1 MPPCKRKK
9 SLGKKGSGAYAGVR
23 RGFPPSSFIWL
34 RSFLSGLLTE
44 AMQFTKRGNMRSE
57 LVYSASE
64 KVQNRFLLATLTI
77 RAVRRL
83 HIISTR
89 TEDTANKVLSELA
102 DGNFLEVKTPELKPM
117 PPIDILS
124 ITPAA

>member
-1 MPPCKRKK
+1 
-9 SLGKKGSGAYAGVR
+9 
-23 RGFPPSSFIWL
+23 
-34 RSFLSGLLTE
+34 
-44 AMQFTKRGNMRSE
+44 MRSE

>member
-1 MPPCKRKK
+1 
-9 SLGKKGSGAYAGVR
+9 
-23 RGFPPSSFIWL
+23 
-34 RSFLSGLLTE
+34 
-44 AMQFTKRGNMRSE
+44 MRSQ
-57 LVYSASE
+57 LVYSAAI
-64 KVQNRFLLATLTI
+64 KVENRFLLATLTI

-102 DGNFLEVKTPELKPM
+102 DGNFLEVKTPELKPL

-124 ITPAA
+124 ITSVA

>member
-1 MPPCKRKK
+1 
-9 SLGKKGSGAYAGVR
+9 
-23 RGFPPSSFIWL
+23 
-34 RSFLSGLLTE
+34 
-44 AMQFTKRGNMRSE
+44 MQFKKRGNMRSE
-57 LVYSASE
+57 LVYSAAV
-64 KVQNRFLLATLTI
+64 KVENRFLLATLTI

-102 DGNFLEVKTPELKPM
+102 VGNFLEIKTPELKPLS
-117 PPIDILS
+117 PIDILS